1 MAGWI
6 LLLIVIITLI
16 GIYYGIKLISWSI
29 VTAAILLVAS
39 LSGLLAGTPR
49 IIYWLVFAVIAI
61 VFNASAIRR
70 ALISS
75 YLFKVLKKSTPKLS
89 KTEEIALN
97 AGDTWVEEDFFRGSP
112 NWEKLHRI
120 SKHQLTEE
128 EQSFYDNEVEEL
140 CRLIDD
146 WKVMNNNDLDEKVWQ
161 YMKEKGFLGLVI
173 DKQYGG
179 KGFSAKAHSD
189 VVYKVASRSGVG
201 AVTVMVPN
209 SLGPGELLYHY
220 GTEDQKNHYLPRL
233 AKGEDIPC
241 FALTEPQAGSDAT
254 SLVSSAIVTK
264 GVFDG
269 KETIGLKLNF
279 NKRYIT
285 LAPVA
290 TLIGLAV
297 DLQDPDGLL
306 TEGAEGITCVLIP
319 RDQQGLEI
327 GNRHLPAYLPF
338 MNGTVRGKDIFVPI
352 SYIIGGGKMAGEG
365 WRMLVECLSIGRSIS
380 LPALG
385 TASSSVSF
393 YTSSAYAHIRKQF
406 GLEIGKFEGIE
417 ETLGRIGGLSYL
429 VQATRELTV
438 AAVDAGIKPSVA
450 SAIAKY
456 HNTENAR
463 QTISDAMDLHAGRAV
478 IAGPNNYLLTAYLG
492 VPVSITVEGAN
503 IMTRNLLVFGQ
514 GAMACHPYLQDEFYA
529 ISEDN
534 VAKFDELLWAHVGYY
549 AKNKVRT
556 IATSLTAGLLVKAP
570 NSPLKPYY
578 KKLTRLSYAFSW
590 VSDLSL
596 MYLGGALKRK
606 ERLSA
611 RLGDILSNM
620 YMAAAVL
627 KHFKDYGENK
637 EELPYVKWALD
648 HCLYQ
653 AQEAL
658 YEYSYNFPSKA
669 IGWYI
674 RKLCFPYGRSYRKPS
689 DHLEHKITQSAM
701 KNDVFRQRVAS
712 RLFTSDKSTPLY
724 KVNEAFIKLLD
735 VEALYTKLYQAVK
748 KGIIKK
754 EPIDVM
760 LKVAL
765 VNNVLTDIEVK
776 QINEAEALRL
786 DALEV
791 DEFNFDYF
799 RNEKNE
805 ISTKKKTPKVKASPE
820 VSKAES
826 ENIKA

>member
-16 GIYYGIKLISWSI
+16 GLYYGIKLISWSI

-39 LSGLLAGTPR
+39 LSGLLVGTPR
-49 IIYWLVFAVIAI
+49 VLYWVIFAVIAI
-61 VFNASAIRR
+61 VFNASVIRR
-70 ALISS
+70 ALISN
-75 YLFKVLKKSTPKLS
+75 YLLKVLKKSTPKLS

-97 AGDTWVEEDFFRGSP
+97 AGDTWVEEDLFRGSP

-120 SKHQLTEE
+120 PKHKLTEE
-128 EQSFYDNEVEEL
+128 EQSFYDNEVEQL
-140 CRLIDD
+140 CQLIDD
-146 WKVMNNNDLDEKVWQ
+146 WKVMNEHDLEEKVWQ
-161 YMKEKGFLGLVI
+161 FMKDKGFFGLVI

-189 VVYKVASRSGVG
+189 IVYKVASRSGVG

-220 GTEDQKNHYLPRL
+220 GSTEQKDYYLPRL

-254 SLVSSAIVTK
+254 SLSSSAVVTK
-264 GVFDG
+264 GVIDG
-269 KETIGLKLNF
+269 EEVLGLKLSF

-297 DLQDPDGLL
+297 DLKDPDGLL
-306 TEGAEGITCVLIP
+306 TEGSQGITCVLIP
-319 RDQQGLEI
+319 RDQEGLEI

-338 MNGTVRGKDIFVPI
+338 MNGTVKGNDIFVPL
-352 SYIIGGGKMAGEG
+352 SYIIGGAKMAGEG

-429 VQATRELTV
+429 IQATRELTV

-463 QTISDAMDLHAGRAV
+463 QAISDGMDLHAGRAV

-503 IMTRNLLVFGQ
+503 IMTRNLLIFGQ
-514 GAMACHPYLQDEFYA
+514 GAMACHPYLRDEFYA
-529 ISEDN
+529 ISEGSS
-534 VAKFDELLWAHVGYY
+534 AKFDELVWAHIGYY
-549 AKNKVRT
+549 SKNVVRT
-556 IATSLTAGLLVKAP
+556 VVSSLTSGLFIKTP
-570 NSPLKPYY
+570 NVQLKSYY

-590 VSDLSL
+590 ISDLSL
-596 MYLGGALKRK
+596 MYLGGSLKRK

-611 RLGDILSNM
+611 RLGDILSNL
-620 YMAAAVL
+620 YLSAAVL
-627 KHFKDYGENK
+627 KHFKDYGESK
-637 EELPYVKWALD
+637 EEIVYVRWALD
-648 HCLYQ
+648 YSLYQ

-658 YEYSYNFPSKA
+658 YDYSYNFPSKV
-669 IGWYI
+669 IGWFI
-674 RKLCFPYGRSYRKPS
+674 RKLSFPYGRSFHKPS
-689 DHLEHKITQSAM
+689 DSLDHKIAQSAM
-701 KNDVFRQRVAS
+701 KNDAFRQRVS
-712 RLFTSDKSTPLY
+712 ERLYTSDVNSPLY
-724 KVNEAFIKLLD
+724 KVNQAFIKLL
-735 VEALYTKLYQAVK
+735 EADSLYAKLFQAVK
-748 KGIIKK
+748 KGTIKK
-754 EPIDVM
+754 TSLDDM
-760 LKVAL
+760 LKAAL
-765 VNNVLTDIEVK
+765 VNNVLTDVEVK

-786 DALEV
+786 NALDV
-791 DEFNFDYF
+791 DEFSFDYF
-799 RNEKNE
+799 RNEK
-805 ISTKKKTPKVKASPE
+805 SKMTDKKSSKIKADPE
-820 VSKAES
+820 VSKPES
-826 ENIKA
+826 ENIKV